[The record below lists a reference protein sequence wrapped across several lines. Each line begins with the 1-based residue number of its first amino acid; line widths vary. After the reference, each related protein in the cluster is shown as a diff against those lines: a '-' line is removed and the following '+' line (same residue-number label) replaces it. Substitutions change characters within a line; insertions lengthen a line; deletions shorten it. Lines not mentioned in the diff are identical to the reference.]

1 MIEFPKAP
9 GTAEPDRKVQREIAL
24 RRSDR
29 GERVFDTL
37 IEVLEETPEVLSLE
51 YSADLLCDLVCS
63 RAPDVTTQEVVA
75 ALEALGARVMALRE
89 AMQERAPART

>member
-9 GTAEPDRKVQREIAL
+9 GTAEPDSKVQREIAL

-63 RAPDVTTQEVVA
+63 RADVTTQEVVA

-89 AMQERAPART
+89 LMQERAPARA